1 MISNLSKWA
10 LQKFYKTIMNTNA
23 PDIFLWFFQIAQR
36 NLFWK
41 VHRENE
47 FLRKFSPMVRA
58 SDTGESTWCWWLC
71 RRKSSRQPWNAVETG
86 VKERSKTLQNA
97 ILAKIHYWSLNYRIP
112 GWKFPYSVSCVNT
125 QCSEELQNG
134 GISAAVASPA
144 PAN

>member
-47 FLRKFSPMVRA
+47 FLRKFSPMVQE
-58 SDTGESTWCWWLC
+58 SDTESPRDAGDYVGENRRDSLEMLLRQVSRKVARPC
-71 RRKSSRQPWNAVETG
+71 RMQS
-86 VKERSKTLQNA
+86 LQNFT
-97 ILAKIHYWSLNYRIP
+97 IDHLNTKIS
-112 GWKFPYSVSCVNT
+112 G
-125 QCSEELQNG
+125 
-134 GISAAVASPA
+134 
-144 PAN
+144 